1 MNRALTTIARRD
13 IEYGGPYRIV
23 EQVTRLNTPARRRV
37 RLCDQTSGRLVRE
50 AWSSADDGVVTFEA
64 LRSGPWLLYVL
75 DHTGEFEAEMIA
87 DRLATL
93 SGAAP

>member
-13 IEYGGPYRIV
+13 QEDGGAYKII

-50 AWSSADDGVVTFEA
+50 AWSSAEDGGVTFDG

-75 DHTGEFEAEMIA
+75 DHTGEFEAEMVS
-87 DRLATL
+87 DRVASVDGT
-93 SGAAP
+93 